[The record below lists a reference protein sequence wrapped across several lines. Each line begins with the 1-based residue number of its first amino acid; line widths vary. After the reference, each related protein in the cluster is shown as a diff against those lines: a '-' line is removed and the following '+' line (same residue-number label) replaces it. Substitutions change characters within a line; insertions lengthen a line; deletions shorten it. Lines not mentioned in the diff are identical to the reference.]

1 MINCSL
7 IIRTKN
13 EEENLGHCIK
23 AIKSQSI
30 KNVEIIIVDNLS
42 SDNTLKIARSL
53 GVNKIISIK
62 DDYKFLLPKLG
73 SHLVVLIGIK

>member
-1 MINCSL
+1 MVLKCKKERYKCFKIIEDGKMINCSL

-42 SDNTLKIARSL
+42 SDNTLKIVSL
-53 GVNKIISIK
+53 
-62 DDYKFLLPKLG
+62 
-73 SHLVVLIGIK
+73 